1 VTSDARWFRLL
12 SRWSLA
18 QVGITL
24 ALLVVFIG
32 AVGFDPTVSADRAEL
47 IQASRRPEAYR
58 LAMIFDGLSW
68 ASIGGTLLIFG
79 ALFSRLAP
87 ARALFAAACGIGMVT
102 GLLGGTL
109 RLNATSD
116 LAARY
121 AAAAPDQQ
129 AVIVNTYLVLAQVIT
144 SHFTAGH
151 LLQALGYG
159 LVASMAL
166 AAPGFPRWIA
176 VWLALVAIGATVFFL
191 LDTVGVFLFP
201 LLIVYIIFLVI
212 ALDLAMARQFWH
224 GPPALAA
231 PGIRD

>member
-1 VTSDARWFRLL
+1 MTSDARWFRLL
-12 SRWSLA
+12 SRWSLV

-32 AVGFDPTVSADRAEL
+32 TVGFDPTVSADRAEL

-129 AVIVNTYLVLAQVIT
+129 AVIVNSYLVLAQVIT

-151 LLQALGYG
+151 LLQAFGYG

-176 VWLALVAIGATVFFL
+176 VWLALVAIGATLFFL
-191 LDTVGVFLFP
+191 LDTVRVFSFP
-201 LLIVYIIFLVI
+201 LLIVYIIFFGS
-212 ALDLAMARQFWH
+212 ALDLAMARKFWY
-224 GPPALAA
+224 GPPALAP

>member
-1 VTSDARWFRLL
+1 MTSDARWFRLL

-32 AVGFDPTVSADRAEL
+32 AVGFDPIVSADRAEL

-121 AAAAPDQQ
+121 TAAAPDQQ
-129 AVIVNTYLVLAQVIT
+129 AVIVNAYLVLAQVIT

-151 LLQALGYG
+151 LLQAFGYG

-224 GPPALAA
+224 GPPALAE
-231 PGIRD
+231 PGITD